1 MITEKENYLICLNG
15 GVPEWVP
22 EYTLIPNLDSKHYP
36 PCAIV
41 GPRLLG
47 DFRMKNGG
55 KDVWGVNWVPTE
67 STSGALIPE
76 PNNFILDIDDMEHWH
91 DFIKVPDISGVD
103 WEGDAKRDLDMMK
116 IDRKNTA
123 LSFNLHV
130 GYFQQLVAFM
140 GFENGLMAMYECP
153 DEVEEIMNCLCDFY
167 CEIAE
172 KCIDYYKPDIL
183 CLMDDTAAWGA
194 PFFSPEMYRKFLIPV
209 FDRQAKFGRDR
220 GLPISMH
227 NCGKAECFL
236 DDLVGIGVTMW
247 DPAQT
252 CNDLDA
258 VKQKYGNKLVIAGG
272 WDARDHLLS
281 DDVTDEEIY
290 ESVKQSI
297 ERLAPG
303 GGYCFCGGFLGAAG
317 QEKETNRK
325 NAVVHRAL
333 EEIGRNFYKHN

>member
-1 MITEKENYLICLNG
+1 
-15 GVPEWVP
+15 
-22 EYTLIPNLDSKHYP
+22 
-36 PCAIV
+36 
-41 GPRLLG
+41 
-47 DFRMKNGG
+47 
-55 KDVWGVNWVPTE
+55 
-67 STSGALIPE
+67 
-76 PNNFILDIDDMEHWH
+76 
-91 DFIKVPDISGVD
+91 
-103 WEGDAKRDLDMMK
+103 
-116 IDRKNTA
+116 
-123 LSFNLHV
+123 
-130 GYFQQLVAFM
+130 
-140 GFENGLMAMYECP
+140 
-153 DEVEEIMNCLCDFY
+153 
-167 CEIAE
+167 
-172 KCIDYYKPDIL
+172 
-183 CLMDDTAAWGA
+183 
-194 PFFSPEMYRKFLIPV
+194 
-209 FDRQAKFGRDR
+209 
-220 GLPISMH
+220 
-227 NCGKAECFL
+227 
-236 DDLVGIGVTMW
+236 MW